1 MTHLP
6 ALEVLIERCEAAQ
19 GPDRELD
26 ARLFCELI
34 EDRIWREEVYTI
46 YAQSRA
52 ALRDVYR
59 IGTIDPGEHSRNFS
73 VTSSFEDARIPQYT
87 ASIDAALALAERLI
101 PGCEVGIDPRFFI
114 EDVEPNHVKFDAI
127 LCIPHWDRWNPVD
140 GTWIE
145 RHEARHRNRVLA
157 VLLAT
162 LRALRSLTKLEG

>member
-19 GPDRELD
+19 AGSRELD
-26 ARLFCELI
+26 ELI
-34 EDRIWREEVYTI
+34 YILATRVLANDHPDAVIDYCVAI
-46 YAQSRA
+46 
-52 ALRDVYR
+52 RDDGWPWVPSASEP
-59 IGTIDPGEHSRNFS
+59 DPGSWHHM
-73 VTSSFEDARIPQYT
+73 SFAPAFT

-114 EDVEPNHVKFDAI
+114 EDVEPNHVKFDVI

-162 LRALRSLTKLEG
+162 LKALRSLTKLEG